1 MQWGFRLQTG
11 GNHQHR
17 GTHMKDGLR
26 CALLGAGL
34 LLGLAGCTTLP
45 GAVTGAVN
53 DRRTEYVLTRHEGTT
68 PVVFENGL
76 GATLHYWAKVY
87 PVIAKQQTAYAYNR
101 PGYGRSAPPDTP
113 RDGAHV
119 TAELH
124 AALRAQGLTPPYVL
138 VGHSLGGLYLQ
149 DYARRY
155 PDEVRAL
162 VLVDS
167 THPRQM
173 QGEGSPD
180 HWPWWVRALFRGLM
194 SATAKEEL
202 AAVNRTGDDVLALP
216 PLTGKTVIVL
226 SATKPLAD
234 TSALGLDANA
244 KRRDIARLYPG
255 SRQIWVDS
263 GHGIPLEK
271 PEAVIDAVRAAL
283 DGAVA
288 PSP

>member
-1 MQWGFRLQTG
+1 LQADQVGGDAQHVAHGQERFVGQLDERMALIIDPMLATG
-11 GNHQHR
+11 GSMVATVDMLKR
-17 GTHMKDGLR
+17 K
-26 CALLGAGL
+26 
-34 LLGLAGCTTLP
+34 GCT
-45 GAVTGAVN
+45 
-53 DRRTEYVLTRHEGTT
+53 H
-68 PVVFENGL
+68 
-76 GATLHYWAKVY
+76 
-87 PVIAKQQTAYAYNR
+87 
-101 PGYGRSAPPDTP
+101 
-113 RDGAHV
+113 
-119 TAELH
+119 
-124 AALRAQGLTPPYVL
+124 
-138 VGHSLGGLYLQ
+138 
-149 DYARRY
+149 
-155 PDEVRAL
+155 VRAL

-271 PEAVIDAVRAAL
+271 PTAVISKIREVL
-283 DGAVA
+283 
-288 PSP
+288 P